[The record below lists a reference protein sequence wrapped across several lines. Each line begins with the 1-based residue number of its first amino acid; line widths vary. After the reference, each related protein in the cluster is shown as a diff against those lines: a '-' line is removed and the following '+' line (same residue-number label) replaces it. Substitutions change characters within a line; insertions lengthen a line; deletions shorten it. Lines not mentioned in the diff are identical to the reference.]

1 MIFDQIRELFIFDF
15 DDTLAR
21 NTGKVRVVKQNGT
34 MLSLE
39 SSHFAN
45 YVEEKGDYFDF
56 SDFMKVA
63 KDARVNE
70 EVMQRLIF
78 SASIPTAMTV
88 IITAREV
95 AEPVREFIK
104 KEVGLDIPV
113 FAVRGLGKKRKT
125 SVLEEILNTMPNVQK
140 VVVFEDMV
148 ENIVEMCSLC
158 EKRSIES
165 EGYFVF
171 SGVPCR
177 IPAQKISLIDYEEN
191 RTSGAGFIIMNNKGL
206 VLGLDTFDGDIDI
219 PKGKV
224 DEGET
229 ALEAAR
235 RELFEEAGIS
245 SISFPYGELPIVIN
259 NISVYVSLTNEQPNI
274 TPNPHSGIIEHAEAT
289 WNSFSQMKTHS
300 IEFLKPFILVAESIV
315 ASKN

>member
-21 NTGKVRVVKQNGT
+21 NTGKVRVVKKNGT

-56 SDFMKVA
+56 SDFLTVSEIA
-63 KDARVNE
+63 KVNE
-70 EVMQRLIF
+70 KVMQRLIT
-78 SASIPTAMTV
+78 SAAILDAMTV

-104 KEVGLDIPV
+104 NQVGLDIPV
-113 FAVRGLGKKRKT
+113 FAVKGLGKKRKT
-125 SVLEEILNTMPNVQK
+125 SVLDEILKTMPNVEK
-140 VVVFEDMV
+140 VTVFEDMV
-148 ENIVEMCSLC
+148 ENIVDMCSLC
-158 EKRSIES
+158 KKRSIES

-171 SGVPCR
+171 SGNPCR
-177 IPAQKISLIDYEEN
+177 IPAQEISLIDYEEN
-191 RTSGAGFIIMNNKGL
+191 RTSGAGFIIINNEGK

-245 SISFPYGELPIVIN
+245 NVSFPYGELPIVIN

-274 TPNPHSGIIEHAEAT
+274 MPNPHSGIIEHADAT

-300 IEFLKPFILVAESIV
+300 IEFLKPFILVAESV
-315 ASKN
+315 VTSKN